1 MINKQKLSI
10 YQFLFSRKVQNQ
22 TEKIEGYLENIPLP
36 KLTDKQT
43 LSSKDIISDVFR
55 MKHVSF

>member
-1 MINKQKLSI
+1 MSF

-36 KLTDKQT
+36 KLTDEQA
-43 LSSKDIISDVFR
+43 LSSKDISDVFKV
-55 MKHVSF
+55 KHVSL

>member
-1 MINKQKLSI
+1 MSF

-36 KLTDKQT
+36 KLTDEQA
-43 LSSKDIISDVFR
+43 LSGKDIISDVFEVN
-55 MKHVSF
+55 HVSL